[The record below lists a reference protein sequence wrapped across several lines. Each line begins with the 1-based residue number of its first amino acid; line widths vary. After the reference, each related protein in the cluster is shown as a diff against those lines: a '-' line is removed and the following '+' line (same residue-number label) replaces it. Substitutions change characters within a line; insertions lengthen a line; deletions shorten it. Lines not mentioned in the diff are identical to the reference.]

1 MRDLSASQSD
11 GPPGEEPSGVEAA
24 LGQLGKLITA
34 GAAPDAVVR
43 AVGEIVAGWA
53 GEADMDAAAAQVRVG
68 QMWDS
73 LTKDTADLEE
83 AISDAG
89 EGGAASLAMAQRMLA
104 ALRAAIQALGAASE
118 RFG

>member
-1 MRDLSASQSD
+1 MRELPDAQPEGPSA
-11 GPPGEEPSGVEAA
+11 VEAA
-24 LGQLGKLITA
+24 LERLGKLVAA
-34 GAAPDAVVR
+34 GAAPDKVTG

-53 GEADMDAAAAQVRVG
+53 GEPDMDAAAAQDRVG

-73 LTKDTADLEE
+73 LTKDEADLEA

-89 EGGAASLAMAQRMLA
+89 EGDAASLGMAWRMKAALQAAIRALA
-104 ALRAAIQALGAASE
+104 AAAE